1 MHNLKRKI
9 KKSLPA
15 GRQGFTLVELLVVI
29 AIIGI
34 LVAAVVLAINPA
46 DIMKKGRDSTR
57 LSDMESLRKAVDLA
71 IANGGEIADG
81 TGTTAPALGSPSQAS
96 DGTGWLAFDVSNY
109 LAALPLAPRNTL
121 SMTDAVGATVTDQYQ
136 YDAVGGQYELRC
148 YLEHSDNASK
158 YTTDGGNN
166 AGMFEAGTNVGL

>member
-1 MHNLKRKI
+1 MKNLKNK
-9 KKSLPA
+9 
-15 GRQGFTLVELLVVI
+15 GFTLVELLVVI

-57 LSDMESLRKAVDLA
+57 LSDMESLRKAIDLA

-81 TGTTAPALGSPSQAS
+81 TGDTTGSPSQAS
-96 DGTGWLAFDVSNY
+96 NGTGWLVFDVSNY
-109 LAALPLAPRNTL
+109 VSALPLAPRNGV
-121 SMTDAVGATVTDQYQ
+121 SMTDASGATVTDQYQ
-136 YDAVGGQYELRC
+136 YTASGGQYELRC
-148 YLEHSDNASK
+148 YLEHSDNAAK

-166 AGMFEAGTNVGL
+166 VAMFEVGTNVGL

>member
-1 MHNLKRKI
+1 MTKQNRKNMFA
-9 KKSLPA
+9 S
-15 GRQGFTLVELLVVI
+15 RQGFTLVELLVVI

-57 LSDMESLRKAVDLA
+57 LSDMESLRKAIDLS

-81 TGTTAPALGSPSQAS
+81 TGTTAPATGTASQAS
-96 DGTGWLAFDVSNY
+96 DGTGWLAFDISNY
-109 LAALPLAPRNTL
+109 LATLPLAPRNTL
-121 SMTDAVGATVTDQYQ
+121 SMTDAAGATVTDQYQ
-136 YDAVGGQYELRC
+136 YTASGGMYELRT
-148 YLEHSDNASK
+148 YLEHSDNAGK

-166 AGMFEAGTNVGL
+166 AAMFEVGTNVGL